1 MPAAEAPR
9 IGFVGLGNMGQP
21 MAALLAR
28 AGHSVTVYDVD
39 PAKARAVAQAVSV
52 DIAADLHQLGAASDI
67 VITMLPNGDIVA
79 RAARELAEAL
89 AGGGILVDMS
99 SSAPLGTIALGETLA
114 ARGIGL
120 LDAPVSGGV
129 RRAVTGELA
138 IMVGGDEAAIAR
150 VRPILEVLGRL
161 FPVGRLGS
169 AHALKALNN
178 FVSAAG
184 LAAACEALLVAER
197 FGIEPDLV
205 VEVLNNSTGRNN
217 STETKLRPFVLSG
230 RFDAG
235 FAAALMAKD
244 IATAAQLARDLD
256 VPAPMLEASA
266 GLWAEAAAALPP
278 GSDHTAIY
286 RHLSGLT
293 AD

>member
-1 MPAAEAPR
+1 M
-9 IGFVGLGNMGQP
+9 
-21 MAALLAR
+21 
-28 AGHSVTVYDVD
+28 
-39 PAKARAVAQAVSV
+39 
-52 DIAADLHQLGAASDI
+52 IA
-67 VITMLPNGDIVA
+67 
-79 RAARELAEAL
+79 
-89 AGGGILVDMS
+89 
-99 SSAPLGTIALGETLA
+99 
-114 ARGIGL
+114 
-120 LDAPVSGGV
+120 
-129 RRAVTGELA
+129 
-138 IMVGGDEAAIAR
+138 GDETAIAR

-244 IATAAQLARDLD
+244 IGIAAKLARDLD

-266 GLWAEAAAALPP
+266 GLWAEAAAALPA

-286 RHLSGLT
+286 RHLSSLA

>member
-28 AGHSVTVYDVD
+28 AGLPVTVYDVD
-39 PAKARAVAQAVSV
+39 PAKIRAVAQAVPV
-52 DIAADLHQLGAASDI
+52 DIAADLHRLGSVSDI

-79 RAARELAEAL
+79 QTARALAEAL
-89 AGGGILVDMS
+89 AEGSVLIDMS
-99 SSAPLGTIALGETLA
+99 SSAPLGTIALGKTLA

-138 IMVGGDEAAIAR
+138 IMIAGDETAIAR

-244 IATAAQLARDLD
+244 IGIAAKLARDLD

-266 GLWAEAAAALPP
+266 GLWAEAAAALPA

-286 RHLSGLT
+286 RHLSSLA

>member
-1 MPAAEAPR
+1 MPAAEARR

-21 MAALLAR
+21 MAALLPQ
-28 AGHSVTVYDVD
+28 AGYSLTVYDVD
-39 PAKARAVAQAVSV
+39 PAKTHAVAQAVPV
-52 DIAADLHQLGAASDI
+52 DIAADLNRLGAASDV
-67 VITMLPNGDIVA
+67 VITMLPNGDIVT
-79 RAARELAEAL
+79 RAAGELAEAL
-89 AGGGILVDMS
+89 PSGSILVDMS

-138 IMVGGDEAAIAR
+138 IMVGGDEAALAR

-244 IATAAQLARDLD
+244 IGTAAQLARDLD

-278 GSDHTAIY
+278 GTDHTAIY
-286 RHLSGLT
+286 RHLSGL
-293 AD
+293 AAG

>member
-1 MPAAEAPR
+1 MPAADAPR

-28 AGHSVTVYDVD
+28 AGHSITVYDVD
-39 PAKARAVAQAVSV
+39 PARTHVAAQTVPV
-52 DIAADLHQLGAASDI
+52 GIAADLHRLGAASDI

-79 RAARELAEAL
+79 RAADELAGSL
-89 AGGGILVDMS
+89 PGGAVLVDMS

-129 RRAVTGELA
+129 RRAATGELA
-138 IMVGGDEAAIAR
+138 IMIGGDEAAIAR

-184 LAAACEALLVAER
+184 LAAACEALLIAER

-217 STETKLRPFVLSG
+217 STENKLRPFVLSG
-230 RFDAG
+230 KFDAG

-244 IATAAQLARDLD
+244 IGIAARLARDLN
-256 VPAPMLEASA
+256 VPAPTLEASA
-266 GLWAEAAAALPP
+266 HLWAEAAAALPP

-286 RHLSGLT
+286 RHLAG
-293 AD
+293 D

>member
-28 AGHSVTVYDVD
+28 AGHPVTVYDVD
-39 PAKARAVAQAVSV
+39 PAQTRAVAQAVPI
-52 DIAADLHQLGAASDI
+52 DIAADLHQLGAVSDV
-67 VITMLPNGDIVA
+67 VITMLPNGDIV
-79 RAARELAEAL
+79 RHAAGELAEAL
-89 AGGGILVDMS
+89 AGGSILVDMS
-99 SSAPLGTIALGETLA
+99 SSAPLGTITLGETLA

-138 IMVGGDEAAIAR
+138 IMVGGDEATIAH

-217 STETKLRPFVLSG
+217 STETKLRPFVLNG

-266 GLWAEAAAALPP
+266 GLWTEAAAALPP